1 MLKFPIYM
9 DNNATTR
16 TDPRVVQ
23 AMLPYFTEHFGN
35 TGSRNHAF
43 GWEAED
49 AVEQAREQVGKLIG
63 AGARRS
69 SSPAA
74 PRRATTWRSRA
85 SPKCTRKRATTSS
98 P

>member
-43 GWEAED
+43 GWEADAQKHAETFWGRVLKAED
-49 AVEQAREQVGKLIG
+49 RPFHEFE
-63 AGARRS
+63 
-69 SSPAA
+69 
-74 PRRATTWRSRA
+74 
-85 SPKCTRKRATTSS
+85 
-98 P
+98 